1 MRKTIISISSL
12 LAIVFGGALIVHA
25 EAGGALDASTGQYV
39 PLAKLPIGPNASELA
54 VYTMSTYLSG
64 IIKLVIAL
72 GAGLAV
78 LMGILAGVQYIAKGI
93 SPSAKN
99 EAKEKMI
106 SALTGLALVLTSYLI
121 LNSINPDLV
130 NFKLD
135 LPPIGLS
142 PLNTDYLNASTTPG
156 GVSGS
161 SWPSDS
167 YERGLLTAALGGN
180 AVVYINNP
188 NCTTNDPH
196 PSGCTSV
203 YQLPDNAIKGIR
215 ALATACNCTV
225 KVSGGTEN
233 GHTTH
238 GPGISTVDMGHNS
251 ALDNYIKKNSSGPT
265 TGGGCG
271 YRTDAHYAL
280 SGPGGGTYVAEDAP
294 NYSGRSNL
302 PHWHVCLN

>member
-1 MRKTIISISSL
+1 MRKTVISISSL
-12 LAIVFGGALIVHA
+12 LVIVFMGVFIAHAQSTGAP
-25 EAGGALDASTGQYV
+25 DASSGQYV
-39 PLAKLPIGPNASELA
+39 PLVKLPIGPNASTLE
-54 VYTMSTYLSG
+54 VYTMSTYLAG
-64 IIKLVIAL
+64 AIKLIIAL

-106 SALTGLALVLTSYLI
+106 NALTGLALVLTSYLI

-135 LPPIGLS
+135 LPNIGLS
-142 PLNTDYLNASTTPG
+142 PLNTDYLNASTTPSG
-156 GVSGS
+156 GG
-161 SWPSDS
+161 WPSDS
-167 YERGLLTAALGGN
+167 YERGLLTAALSGN
-180 AVVYINNP
+180 ALVTINNP

-203 YQLPDNAIKGIR
+203 YQLPSNAISGIR
-215 ALATACNCTV
+215 ALATACNCSVRVTA
-225 KVSGGTEN
+225 GTEN

-238 GPGISTVDMGHNS
+238 KPTWPNVDLSHNS
-251 ALDNYIKKNSSGPT
+251 TMDSYIKRNASGPT

-271 YRTDAHYAL
+271 YSSDQHYIL
-280 SGPGGGTYVAEDAP
+280 SGPGAGIYVAEDAP
-294 NYSGRSNL
+294 DYNGRTNS